1 MTKQEQR
8 LREIAAG
15 AAIEPADVA
24 LIHAQ
29 ADKMGVVVR
38 NTNCGDCLRDAAIE
52 TVCAINRKNK
62 SRKYVLRAGVDVI
75 WKGER
80 VNQTLT
86 DEELAVYI
94 ERGFP
99 TEFFIRING
108 EAVCR

>member
-15 AAIEPADVA
+15 AAIEPADIA
-24 LIHAQ
+24 LINAQ
-29 ADKMGVVVR
+29 AKKVGVVVR
-38 NTNCGDCLRDAAIE
+38 STSCGDCLRDAAIE

-62 SRKYVLRAGVDVI
+62 TRKYMLRAGVDVI

-80 VNQTLT
+80 INQTLT
-86 DEELAVYI
+86 DDELAAYI

-99 TEFFIRING
+99 TEFFSRING
-108 EAVCR
+108 EAVCK